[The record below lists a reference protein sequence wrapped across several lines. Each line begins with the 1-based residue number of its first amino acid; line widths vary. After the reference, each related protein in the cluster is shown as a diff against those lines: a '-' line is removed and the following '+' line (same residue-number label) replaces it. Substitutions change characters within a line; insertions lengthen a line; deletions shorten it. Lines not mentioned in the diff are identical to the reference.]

1 MDRKRTEDLEDKLYK
16 FVNRETVM
24 VDQMK
29 TVIDEKAQLQEEVK
43 QLMEKTEE
51 LEQDKKYQQK
61 SYKTLMDHFYKIQAQ
76 ITDLE
81 KTVFDAETRPARKQT
96 VKKIHEVRLA

>member
-1 MDRKRTEDLEDKLYK
+1 MFKINYFRQGELSDTRKDFVKTTSFEGIYNNSKKIRCNIREIQSNQEMDRKRTEDLEDKLYK

-43 QLMEKTEE
+43 
-51 LEQDKKYQQK
+51 
-61 SYKTLMDHFYKIQAQ
+61 
-76 ITDLE
+76 
-81 KTVFDAETRPARKQT
+81 
-96 VKKIHEVRLA
+96 